1 MVFQSHK
8 LRSIFIHVLIIFVSY
23 TLIIIT
29 VWIYS
34 WQPLPSEIDD
44 VDVYRNRYD
53 NLILVRMGQSFDVSL

>member
-1 MVFQSHK
+1 MPQTK
-8 LRSIFIHVLIIFVSY
+8 SIFIHVWIIFVSY
-23 TLIIIT
+23 TLIIIP